1 MLQFTKQTRQFFG
14 KNISRV
20 HGQKC
25 CPYKQNGKPLSQEKV
40 ETFLNQDPEEKQMWN
55 PNEDFTRLSRSFY
68 LENIFCAVEFVKDV
82 YEMDAETTKQ
92 IPNIS
97 ILDQDIVRIDLHT
110 KQLKGLS
117 YRDLELAMII
127 DSFNFEKYKLLPLE
141 KEKGYKRII
150 RMKKLDE

>member
-1 MLQFTKQTRQFFG
+1 MSRQARHFFG

-40 ETFLNQDPEEKQMWN
+40 DAFLESCKVPGEEVKQTWN
-55 PNEDFTRLSRSFY
+55 VNDDYTRLSRSFY

-97 ILDQDIVRIDLHT
+97 ILD
-110 KQLKGLS
+110 
-117 YRDLELAMII
+117 
-127 DSFNFEKYKLLPLE
+127 
-141 KEKGYKRII
+141 
-150 RMKKLDE
+150 

>member
-1 MLQFTKQTRQFFG
+1 
-14 KNISRV
+14 
-20 HGQKC
+20 
-25 CPYKQNGKPLSQEKV
+25 
-40 ETFLNQDPEEKQMWN
+40 MWN
-55 PNEDFTRLSRSFY
+55 PSEDFTRLSRSFY

-150 RMKKLDE
+150 RMKKLDEQTN